1 MSSSSLFDD
10 LQWRGLY
17 ADCTDLPGLIERTSA
32 RPIALYAGFDPTS
45 DSLHVGNLV
54 PLFAL
59 RRFQLA
65 GHHPIA
71 LAGGATGMIGDPS
84 GRSAERNLLTREQL
98 AHNIAGVKVQL
109 AKFLDFETHTNPAR
123 LVNNADWL
131 TKLGAIEFM
140 RDVGKHFTVNAM
152 LAKESVRR
160 RTESEDGISYTE
172 FSYSLL
178 QAYDYLVLHDRF
190 GCTLQ
195 MGGSDQWG
203 NITAGMDLVR
213 RVRGGKAHGLV
224 LPLVTTASGTK
235 FGKTE
240 AGTIW
245 LDPSLTKPYEFH
257 QFWLN
262 VDDRDAV
269 KYLKFFTFLEE
280 QQVGELEMAT
290 AREPEQRHAQR
301 TLAREVTRLVH
312 GEAAVHEAES
322 AAEKLFKGDLRSM
335 SEGELLQVFSSVPSS
350 QTPYRSDGWL
360 VTEFLAS
367 NAVTG
372 SKGEAVRL
380 IKGGGIYIN
389 GQRVV
394 DEKSRVSP
402 EDAMHARYFVVRK
415 GKRDNFLVRV
425 DKDVSLS

>member
-1 MSSSSLFDD
+1 MSLYDE
-10 LQWRGLY
+10 LKWRGLVY
-17 ADCTDLPGLIERTSA
+17 DATEGVREVLARERVVGY
-32 RPIALYAGFDPTS
+32 IGFDPTAA
-45 DSLHVGNLV
+45 SLHVGSLLV
-54 PLFAL
+54 MMAL
-59 RRFQLA
+59 AHMQRQ
-65 GHHPIA
+65 GHAPIA
-71 LAGGATGMIGDPS
+71 LVGGGTGLIGDPS
-84 GRSAERNLLTREQL
+84 GKTAERQLLTLDRVEENVEGIRSQL
-98 AHNIAGVKVQL
+98 AR
-109 AKFLDFETHTNPAR
+109 FLDFDVAPNPAR

-203 NITAGMDLVR
+203 NITAGMDLIR

-224 LPLVTTASGTK
+224 MPLVTTASGTK

-245 LDPSLTKPYEFH
+245 LDPALTTPYEFH

-269 KYLKFFTFLEE
+269 KYLKCFTFLDEPRI
-280 QQVGELEMAT
+280 GDLEVAT

-301 TLAREVTRLVH
+301 TLAREVTQLVH
-312 GEAAVHEAES
+312 GTAAVHEAES
-322 AAEKLFKGDLRSM
+322 VAEKLFKGDLRSM

-350 QTPYRSDGWL
+350 QTPYRPEGWL
-360 VTEFLAS
+360 VTDFLAS

-372 SKGEAVRL
+372 SKSEAVRL
-380 IKGGGIYIN
+380 IKGGGVYIN

-415 GKRDNFLVRV
+415 GKKDNFLVRV
-425 DKDVSLS
+425 DKDVAPS

>member
-1 MSSSSLFDD
+1 MSLYDE
-10 LQWRGLY
+10 LKWRGLVY
-17 ADCTDLPGLIERTSA
+17 DATEGVREVLARERVVGY
-32 RPIALYAGFDPTS
+32 IGFDPTAS
-45 DSLHVGNLV
+45 SLHVGSLLV
-54 PLFAL
+54 MMAL
-59 RRFQLA
+59 AHMQRQ
-65 GHHPIA
+65 GHSPIA
-71 LAGGATGMIGDPS
+71 LVGGGTGLIGDPS
-84 GRSAERNLLTREQL
+84 GKTSERQLLTTQRVEENVAGIRAQL
-98 AHNIAGVKVQL
+98 AR
-109 AKFLDFETHTNPAR
+109 FLDFDDRANPAR
-123 LVNNADWL
+123 LVNNAEWL
-131 TKLGAIEFM
+131 TKLGALEFM

-152 LAKESVRR
+152 LAKESVKR

-190 GCTLQ
+190 SCTLQ

-203 NITAGMDLVR
+203 NITAGMDLIR
-213 RVRGGKAHGLV
+213 RVRGTKAHGLV
-224 LPLVTTASGTK
+224 LPLVTTSSGTK

-245 LDPSLTKPYEFH
+245 LDATLTRPYEFH

-269 KYLKFFTFLEE
+269 RYLKFFTFLEATRIA
-280 QQVGELEMAT
+280 ELEAAT
-290 AREPEQRHAQR
+290 ALEPEQRHAQR
-301 TLAREVTRLVH
+301 TLAREVTLLVH
-312 GEAAVHEAES
+312 GADAVREAES
-322 AAEKLFKGDLRSM
+322 AAERLFKGDLRSM

-350 QTPYRSDGWL
+350 QTPYRSEGWL

-394 DEKSRVSP
+394 DEKSRVLP
-402 EDAMHARYFVVRK
+402 NDAMHARYFVVRK
-415 GKRDNFLVRV
+415 GKKDNFLVRV
-425 DKDVSLS
+425 DRDVTAS

>member
-1 MSSSSLFDD
+1 
-10 LQWRGLY
+10 
-17 ADCTDLPGLIERTSA
+17 
-32 RPIALYAGFDPTS
+32 
-45 DSLHVGNLV
+45 
-54 PLFAL
+54 
-59 RRFQLA
+59 
-65 GHHPIA
+65 
-71 LAGGATGMIGDPS
+71 
-84 GRSAERNLLTREQL
+84 
-98 AHNIAGVKVQL
+98 
-109 AKFLDFETHTNPAR
+109 
-123 LVNNADWL
+123 
-131 TKLGAIEFM
+131 
-140 RDVGKHFTVNAM
+140 
-152 LAKESVRR
+152 
-160 RTESEDGISYTE
+160 
-172 FSYSLL
+172 
-178 QAYDYLVLHDRF
+178 
-190 GCTLQ
+190 

-203 NITAGMDLVR
+203 NITSGMDLIR

-235 FGKTE
+235 FGKAE

-280 QQVGELEMAT
+280 RQIGDLELAT
-290 AREPEQRHAQR
+290 MREPEQRHAQR
-301 TLAREVTRLVH
+301 TLAREVTQLVH
-312 GEAAVHEAES
+312 GAAAVDEAES

-367 NAVTG
+367 NGVTAWK
-372 SKGEAVRL
+372 SEAVRL
-380 IKGGGIYIN
+380 IKGGGISIN
-389 GQRVV
+389 GQRIV
-394 DEKSRVSP
+394 DEKARVSP
-402 EDAMHARYFVVRK
+402 DDAMHARYFVVRK

>member
-1 MSSSSLFDD
+1 
-10 LQWRGLY
+10 
-17 ADCTDLPGLIERTSA
+17 
-32 RPIALYAGFDPTS
+32 
-45 DSLHVGNLV
+45 
-54 PLFAL
+54 
-59 RRFQLA
+59 
-65 GHHPIA
+65 
-71 LAGGATGMIGDPS
+71 
-84 GRSAERNLLTREQL
+84 
-98 AHNIAGVKVQL
+98 
-109 AKFLDFETHTNPAR
+109 
-123 LVNNADWL
+123 
-131 TKLGAIEFM
+131 
-140 RDVGKHFTVNAM
+140 
-152 LAKESVRR
+152 
-160 RTESEDGISYTE
+160 
-172 FSYSLL
+172 
-178 QAYDYLVLHDRF
+178 
-190 GCTLQ
+190 
-195 MGGSDQWG
+195 
-203 NITAGMDLVR
+203 
-213 RVRGGKAHGLV
+213 
-224 LPLVTTASGTK
+224 
-235 FGKTE
+235 
-240 AGTIW
+240 
-245 LDPSLTKPYEFH
+245 
-257 QFWLN
+257 LN

-269 KYLKFFTFLEE
+269 KYLKFFTFLEK